1 MDFLDLVKQRYS
13 VRGYTDAPVEEVLL
27 NKVLQAGQQAPSAAN
42 RQPWHF
48 VVVREKAKREAMLKA
63 YAREWFSAAPVI
75 IVVCVEPGSAWTRM
89 DGKNYADVDGAIA
102 MDHMTLCAASLGLG
116 TCWIG
121 AFNPDVVRTL
131 LALPGGVEPLA
142 MTPLGYPDAEAKR
155 PGRKTLEEIIHYDR
169 W

>member
-102 MDHMTLCAASLGLG
+102 MDHMTL
-116 TCWIG
+116 
-121 AFNPDVVRTL
+121 
-131 LALPGGVEPLA
+131 
-142 MTPLGYPDAEAKR
+142 
-155 PGRKTLEEIIHYDR
+155 
-169 W
+169 